1 MEPNVS
7 PFPREVPPTSPPPLP
22 SGNEDTEVCES
33 GFDSSETVSDKARRK
48 LNEVGSEV
56 REQAHKLAD
65 KATEAAEEARRHGEE
80 AIHEQKSKVSEHVS
94 RYSSVVR
101 GVAEKFREEE
111 NAQIAGYADQMAD
124 QLDRLAGY
132 LSWRDINGLLDDTQ
146 DMARRRPDFFY
157 GGMFVAG
164 LALSRFL
171 KASRPERR
179 GMGHREPSRGEFAP
193 AGSGQWQRS
202 EVVEQSRSFEE
213 RDAETPAL
221 HPQSPATPATGFS
234 PSPSPFGP

>member
-7 PFPREVPPTSPPPLP
+7 PFPREVPTTSPPPLP

-48 LNEVGSEV
+48 LNEVSSEARKQV
-56 REQAHKLAD
+56 HKLAD
-65 KATEAAEEARRHGEE
+65 KATEAAEQARRQGEK
-80 AIHEQKSKVSEHVS
+80 AIHEQKSKVSENVS

-111 NAQIAGYADQMAD
+111 NTQIAGYADQMAD

-132 LSWRDINGLLDDTQ
+132 LSWRDMNGLLNDAQ
-146 DMARRRPDFFY
+146 DMARRRPDVFY

-171 KASRPERR
+171 KASRPEHR
-179 GMGHREPSRGEFAP
+179 GRDHREPGSGEFAP
-193 AGSGQWQRS
+193 AGSGQWQRT

-213 RDAETPAL
+213 QDAETPAL
-221 HPQSPATPATGFS
+221 HPQSPATSATGFS
-234 PSPSPFGP
+234 PSPSPFGS

>member
-7 PFPREVPPTSPPPLP
+7 PFPQEVPTTSPPPLP
-22 SGNEDTEVCES
+22 VGSDDTEVCAT
-33 GFDSSETVSDKARRK
+33 GFESSETASDKARRK
-48 LNEVGSEV
+48 LNEVGGEV

-65 KATEAAEEARRHGEE
+65 KATEAAGHARRQGEE

-111 NAQIAGYADQMAD
+111 NSNIAGYADQMAD

-132 LSWRDINGLLDDTQ
+132 LSWRDINGLLDDAQET
-146 DMARRRPDFFY
+146 ARRRPDVFY

-179 GMGHREPSRGEFAP
+179 GLDHREPSSGEFAS
-193 AGSGQWQRS
+193 AGGGQWQRT
-202 EVVEQSRSFEE
+202 EVVEQSRSSE
-213 RDAETPAL
+213 DWDVETPGL
-221 HPQSPATPATGFS
+221 EPQKPASSATGFS

>member
-7 PFPREVPPTSPPPLP
+7 PFPREVPTTSAPPLP
-22 SGNEDTEVCES
+22 SGNEDTEVCET
-33 GFDSSETVSDKARRK
+33 GFESSETASDKARRK
-48 LNEVGSEV
+48 LNEVSSEA
-56 REQAHKLAD
+56 REQVHKLAD
-65 KATEAAEEARRHGEE
+65 KATEAAEQARRQGQK
-80 AIHEQKSKVSEHVS
+80 AVHEQKSKVSENVS

-111 NAQIAGYADQMAD
+111 NTQIAGYADQMAD

-146 DMARRRPDFFY
+146 DMARRRPDVFY

-179 GMGHREPSRGEFAP
+179 GRDHHEPGSGEFAS
-193 AGSGQWQRS
+193 ADSGQWQRT

-213 RDAETPAL
+213 RDAETPAF
-221 HPQSPATPATGFS
+221 HPQSPGTSATGFS
-234 PSPSPFGP
+234 PSPSPFGS